1 MVGAYPDTA
10 LAQFAY
16 FASEGK
22 PASGQGKDAPAAA
35 AAPSTQ
41 VTPVKLE

>member
-22 PASGQGKDAPAAA
+22 ATSGQGRDAPAA

-41 VTPVKLE
+41 VTPIDLGK